1 MIESLPG
8 LLFHLDQHLAAVVH
22 SYGFWTY
29 LLLFAIIF
37 FETGLV
43 IAPFL
48 PGNPPA
54 LCRRC
59 GRGQR
64 HLKPQPPDRSFYP
77 RGCLRGHGQ
86 LLAGQ
91 LYRSAYLQGAVPEL
105 CKKRVSR
112 QDVTPF
118 TRNTAVRPSLSPG
131 SYRVV
136 LSFAPFLAGVGTMGY
151 HRFLFYNVLGAAAW
165 TLAVVLS
172 GDYLGRLPIVR
183 ENMNLLLLLVLVVT
197 AGTILLLL
205 AGLIGSVWQKKKEEG
220 RQ

>member
-43 IAPFL
+43 IMPFL
-48 PGNPPA
+48 PGDSLLFVSGAIAASGILNLNLLIA
-54 LCRRC
+54 VFILGAVC
-59 GRGQR
+59 GDTVNYWLGSYIGLHVFRER
-64 HLKPQPPDRSFYP
+64 FPNFVKKEYLDRTYSFYEKY
-77 RGCLRGHGQ
+77 G
-86 LLAGQ
+86 
-91 LYRSAYLQGAVPEL
+91 GATIF
-105 CKKRVSR
+105 VSR
-112 QDVTPF
+112 FVPV
-118 TRNTAVRPSLSPG
+118 VR
-131 SYRVV
+131 
-136 LSFAPFLAGVGTMGY
+136 SFAPFLAGVGTMEY

-172 GDYLGRLPIVR
+172 GYYLGRIPIVR
-183 ENMNLLLLLVLVVT
+183 ENMSLLLLLVLVVT

-220 RQ
+220 Q